1 MNILL
6 DTHILIWYIN
16 QSNKLSQQ
24 LKELIE
30 KANKIAISSA
40 TCFEIAWLVKH
51 QRILL
56 PKDMDYQD
64 WIVIVKEQTDIDII
78 AIDEHICELA
88 VNLPEHHKD
97 PMDRLIIATALLYN
111 YHLMSVDTK
120 FSVYLELNE
129 KLLT

>member
-30 KANKIAISSA
+30 NANKIAISSA

-56 PKDMDYQD
+56 PKDMNYQD
-64 WIVIVKEQTDIDII
+64 WIMIVKEQTDIDII

-120 FSVYLELNE
+120 FPVYQELNG